1 MPTRCA
7 CGTVIITGGNR
18 IIRRGLPKKKGG
30 IGLHTTGVTPRTFK
44 RNVQTMR
51 VLLANGEVRRLKVCA
66 SCIKANKYVK
76 AK

>member
-7 CGTVIITGGNR
+7 CGKEITTGGNR
-18 IIRRGLPKKKGG
+18 IVRRGLPKKKGG

-44 RNVQTMR
+44 RNVQTMKVR
-51 VLLANGEVRRLKVCA
+51 LPSGEVRRLRVCA
-66 SCIKANKYVK
+66 SCIKANKYTK